1 MSFSPLL
8 AVMLGGGLGAGFR
21 FLVYRFL
28 CDFIK
33 GETFYFLATLSVNV
47 LGCLL
52 LGFITG
58 FFSTRNG
65 LVPKELILFLGTGFC
80 GGFTTFSTFGLEGLA
95 LVEKGELG
103 LFTLYIFLS
112 LGLGLLLVFLGL
124 LLGRSL

>member
-1 MSFSPLL
+1 MPFTPLL
-8 AVMLGGGLGAGFR
+8 AVMLGGGLGAGLR
-21 FLVYRFL
+21 FLTYRFL
-28 CDFIK
+28 CNFIK

-52 LGFITG
+52 LGFIMG
-58 FFSTRNG
+58 FFSSRNG

-95 LVEKGELG
+95 LIEKGEFG
-103 LFTLYIFLS
+103 LFALYVSLS
-112 LGLGLLLVFLGL
+112 LGLGLICGFAGL

>member
-1 MSFSPLL
+1 MPFSPLL
-8 AVMLGGGLGAGFR
+8 AVVLGGGLGAGLR
-21 FLVYRFL
+21 FLAYRFL
-28 CDFIK
+28 CNFIK

-52 LGFITG
+52 LGFIMG

-95 LVEKGELG
+95 LIEKGELG
-103 LFTLYIFLS
+103 LFALYMLLS
-112 LGLGLLLVFLGL
+112 LGLGLLFGFAGL